1 MANSDVGGTSIAAYV
16 YNFLDPFGRLLGLD
30 GVILLAFI
38 IAIPANEIVMPTA
51 LMLYMNQGRMV
62 ELEGTV
68 LGAVLTAHGWTL
80 LTAVSLMLFSLLHN
94 PCGTTIWTIWRET
107 RSLRWTVFGALM
119 PLAIAIA
126 VCALVAA
133 VTRLAMGIAGT

>member
-1 MANSDVGGTSIAAYV
+1 
-16 YNFLDPFGRLLGLD
+16 
-30 GVILLAFI
+30 VILLAYI

-62 ELEGTV
+62 ELEGAL
-68 LGAVLTAHGWTL
+68 LGAVLSEHGWTV

-107 RSLRWTVFGALM
+107 RSIKWTVFGALM
-119 PLAIAIA
+119 PLSIAIV
-126 VCALVAA
+126 VCAIVAA
-133 VTRLAMGIAGT
+133 ATRMAVDGIGL